1 MGYGFSTMAM
11 LLIFIPGVQLA
22 NNNFPDTW
30 NSCGGQTLW
39 PQHSPELNPIYFII
53 YVVYMRKF
61 GNPENTELEILTNL
75 QVFRSPESKMWF
87 LEFCLNICMYCM
99 YGWMAGWMCT

>member
-1 MGYGFSTMAM
+1 MGHGFSTMAT
-11 LLIFIPGVQLA
+11 LLIFMPGVQLV
-22 NNNFPDTW
+22 NNKLPDTW
-30 NSCGGQTLW
+30 NSCEGQTLW

-53 YVVYMRKF
+53 HVVHIRKF

-87 LEFCLNICMYCM
+87 LEICM
-99 YGWMAGWMCT
+99 